1 MAIMGQGIVL
11 MIAGMGIVYVFLYI
25 MIIVCEK
32 ASKLVSK
39 FDYLV
44 PDEPKKVRKAPAPAA
59 SASAPVAKVAA
70 PSEGTQVTAPVPGM
84 VLRITAQNGQEV
96 AKDDEI
102 LVMDVMKMETPV
114 TAPCDGTVTVLVNA
128 TDKVATGDVLAT
140 IG

>member
-25 MIIVCEK
+25 MIIVCQK
-32 ASKLVSK
+32 ASRFVSK

-59 SASAPVAKVAA
+59 SSAPVAKAVA

-102 LVMDVMKMETPV
+102 LVMDVMKMETPI
-114 TAPCDGTVTVLVNA
+114 TAPCAGKVSILVA
-128 TDKVATGDVLAT
+128 QTDKVATGDVLAVV
-140 IG
+140 G